1 MNEEEKIKLRCWCVG
16 QVLKR
21 WPMMRV
27 KDACKRAQGIYNYIA
42 DGTIEV
48 YDANKKN

>member
-27 KDACKRAQGIYNYIA
+27 KDACKSAQVIYNYIE
-42 DGTIEV
+42 DGTIECD
-48 YDANKKN
+48 DANQEK